1 MGDRVEASALV
12 VGHDHEVQRRL
23 QRCVAALRRMVDDGW
38 FVGHEDTIGME
49 VELDLVDPLGRPR
62 LINDAVL
69 ARLGRADMQHELGQF
84 NVELNL
90 APRRLQGRVLRDSEA
105 ELAEVLDACR
115 ARIEGLGARL
125 VAVGM
130 LPTLSAEQL
139 TVERISHNPRY
150 ELLAGACALL
160 ATGRSLV
167 RIVDGC
173 EPVEFTTDSVAPDA
187 AATSLQLHLRVPPD
201 RFAAYYNA
209 AQTIAGAQVAVAA
222 NSPYLL
228 GYQAWQETR
237 ITAVGAAARHPP
249 SQGGPDRRTGACSPR
264 RPVDRRP
271 RGALR
276 RPRAATFRRC
286 FRRWR
291 PRIPMPPSMPG
302 VFRAC
307 VSFGC
312 TTARCGAGTVRSTT
326 SRPGA
331 RSCASRTGCCPAD
344 RPPSTWSPTPR
355 STTDWSA
362 RSSTRDPARWE
373 QMPFAVAERDLH
385 RAARDGSGGATVLAR
400 RRLPGRSA
408 HP

>member
-12 VGHDHEVQRRL
+12 VGRAHEVQRRL
-23 QRCVAALRRMVDDGW
+23 QRCVAALQRMVDDDW

-90 APRRLQGRVLRDSEA
+90 APSRLQGRVLHGSEG
-105 ELAEVLDACR
+105 ELADVLDACR

-139 TVERISHNPRY
+139 TVERISSNPRY
-150 ELLAGACALL
+150 ALL
-160 ATGRSLV
+160 CRRMRAARHRPFLV
-167 RIVDGC
+167 RIIDGC
-173 EPVEFTTDSVAPDA
+173 EPVEFTTDSVAPEA

-228 GYQAWQETR
+228 GCRAWQETR
-237 ITAVGAAARHPP
+237 ITLLEQLLDTRRHQEVRAGAPARVRLGDRWVEDAVELFDDLVTVSAAVSDAGGRGSRCRPRDRACSGLRELRLHNGTVWRWNRPVYDVQAGRPQLRIENRVLPSGPTAVDMVANAAFYYGLVRAIVTATLPVAAHAVRGGRAGPAPRGTATGWGAAA
-249 SQGGPDRRTGACSPR
+249 
-264 RPVDRRP
+264 
-271 RGALR
+271 L
-276 RPRAATFRRC
+276 
-286 FRRWR
+286 
-291 PRIPMPPSMPG
+291 
-302 VFRAC
+302 
-307 VSFGC
+307 
-312 TTARCGAGTVRSTT
+312 AG
-326 SRPGA
+326 
-331 RSCASRTGCCPAD
+331 
-344 RPPSTWSPTPR
+344 
-355 STTDWSA
+355 
-362 RSSTRDPARWE
+362 
-373 QMPFAVAERDLH
+373 
-385 RAARDGSGGATVLAR
+385 